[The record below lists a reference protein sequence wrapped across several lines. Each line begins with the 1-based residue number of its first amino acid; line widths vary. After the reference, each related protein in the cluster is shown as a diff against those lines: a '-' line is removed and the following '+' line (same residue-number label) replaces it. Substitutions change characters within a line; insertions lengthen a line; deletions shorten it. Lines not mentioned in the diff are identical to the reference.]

1 MDQPD
6 DVVFYLER
14 GLLQS
19 AREGRHNFIG
29 LVSKCLSDAGLRVF
43 FEPTGAGA
51 HAASAARP
59 GFSIFHMEDPGHAR
73 ALTVRRNYFYPFWQI
88 ERSARRWEWRVAAE
102 TFPGAI
108 AERAEI
114 ERFARFWRQKLFPQA
129 SEQTAAP
136 GRGPI
141 FVPLQGRI
149 TEHRSFQSC
158 SPIAMIERT
167 ASRLSDRD
175 IVVTLHPKETYDEAD
190 FAALEAVEARH
201 RNVAVSARP
210 VETILP
216 GCAAVVTQNSA
227 VALEGFFFG
236 KPAVLFGQIDFHHIA
251 GNVPRDGED
260 AAFEALGAAPDYAG
274 YLWWFLQHMS
284 INAGRP
290 EAPAKIASILRG
302 HGWPV

>member
-14 GLLQS
+14 GLLRS

-43 FEPTGAGA
+43 FEPAGPD
-51 HAASAARP
+51 AARISAARP
-59 GFSIFHMEDPGHAR
+59 GYSIFHMDDPGHDR
-73 ALTVRRNYFYPFWQI
+73 ALTLRRNYFYPFWQI
-88 ERSARRWEWRVAAE
+88 ERSARRWEWRVAAQR
-102 TFPGAI
+102 FPAI
-108 AERAEI
+108 DTDRDEVD
-114 ERFARFWRQKLFPQA
+114 RFVRFWRRKLFPAA
-129 SEQTAAP
+129 SEAP
-136 GRGPI
+136 GGRGPI

-158 SPIAMIERT
+158 SPVAMIERT
-167 ASRLSDRD
+167 ATRLADRD
-175 IVVTLHPKETYDEAD
+175 ILVTLHPKETYDDAD
-190 FAALEAVEARH
+190 FAVLEAIEARH

-216 GCAAVVTQNSA
+216 GCAGVVTQNSA

-260 AAFEALGAAPDYAG
+260 AAFAALDATPDYAG

-290 EAPAKIASILRG
+290 EAPAKIASVLRG